1 MKWKMSERLK
11 NRLME
16 GLIAA
21 ITAFIAA
28 VTTVSCMGY
37 IPAL

>member
-1 MKWKMSERLK
+1 MKIKISERLK

-16 GLIAA
+16 AVIAA

-28 VTTVSCMGY
+28 ITTTSCMGHG
-37 IPAL
+37 PF

>member
-1 MKWKMSERLK
+1 MKISERLK

-28 VTTVSCMGY
+28 VTTTTCLRHG
-37 IPAL
+37 PF

>member
-16 GLIAA
+16 AVIAA

-28 VTTVSCMGY
+28 IPTTSCMGHG
-37 IPAL
+37 PF

>member
-1 MKWKMSERLK
+1 
-11 NRLME
+11 ME

-28 VTTVSCMGY
+28 VTTTSCLGHG
-37 IPAL
+37 PF

>member
-1 MKWKMSERLK
+1 MKISERLK

-16 GLIAA
+16 AIIAA

-28 VTTVSCMGY
+28 ITPTSCMGHG
-37 IPAL
+37 PF

>member
-1 MKWKMSERLK
+1 MKIKISERLK

-16 GLIAA
+16 AIVAA

-28 VTTVSCMGY
+28 ITTTSCMGHG
-37 IPAL
+37 PF

>member
-1 MKWKMSERLK
+1 MKMKISERLK

-16 GLIAA
+16 AIIAA

-28 VTTVSCMGY
+28 ITTTSCMGHG
-37 IPAL
+37 PF